1 MPKIKREYSIALMM
15 IGAIA
20 LLWYGISYLKGLNLL
35 GGRDVFYAKYNNL
48 AGIATASPVLYN
60 GAKVGQVVGIR
71 LMNDSAGTWLVSL
84 QIDNK
89 TLRVTKG
96 SKAEIYSSDF
106 LTRAIRIVPGPGEDA
121 KRGDTLRSGSEAS
134 ITDAL
139 NQQIDPIKRKV
150 EGMMVNMDSVVTAL
164 QAVLNV
170 KAQQD
175 IDSSL
180 SSLRGTLENLELA
193 TGRLDALLAS
203 ESAGIRSILTNL
215 KQLSTTLAGNSTEL
229 DRIFANADSITTA
242 LADGRLKKMLAD
254 LGTVSEQLKGTMTEL
269 NAGEGTLG
277 KLLKDDSLYAN
288 LNSASRELDL
298 LLEDLRVNPNR
309 YLSIF
314 GKKDK
319 LPKLSGADIERIQQA
334 YQKQQGKP

>member
-1 MPKIKREYSIALMM
+1 MPRIKREYSIALMM

-35 GGRDVFYAKYNNL
+35 GGRDVYYAKYNNL

-71 LMNDSAGTWLVSL
+71 LLPDSAGTWLVTI
-84 QIDNK
+84 QIDNR
-89 TLRVTKG
+89 TLRVTRG

-106 LTRAIRIVPGPGEDA
+106 LTRAIRILPGPGEEA
-121 KRGDTLRSGSEAS
+121 QRGDTLLSGSEAS

-150 EGMMVNMDSVVTAL
+150 EGMMVNLDSVITAL
-164 QAVLNV
+164 QAVFNV

-175 IDSSL
+175 IDSGL
-180 SSLRGTLENLELA
+180 SSLRGTLENLEHA
-193 TGRLDALLAS
+193 SGRLDALLAS
-203 ESAGIRSILTNL
+203 ESEGIRSTLDNL
-215 KQLSTTLAGNSTEL
+215 NKLSTTLAGNSEEL

-242 LADGRLKKMLAD
+242 LADGRLKKMLGD
-254 LGTVSEQLKGTMTEL
+254 LGVVSEQLKGTLTRL
-269 NAGEGTLG
+269 NEGQGTLG
-277 KLLKDDSLYAN
+277 KLLKDDSLYNN
-288 LNSASRELDL
+288 LNVASRELDM
-298 LLEDLRVNPNR
+298 LLEDIRMNPNR
-309 YLSIF
+309 YVSIF

-319 LPKLSGADIERIQQA
+319 LPKLSQADIERIQEA